1 MTGRFKKDNNIFGS
15 ILGIC
20 TIIISF
26 LIIYITTQVFGFDDT
41 LLRKKL
47 FLLCIIPNIFLIR
60 YYFKVLYFEKTG
72 KSILFI
78 SFLFLVAFMIYF
90 FKR

>member
-1 MTGRFKKDNNIFGS
+1 MTGRFKKDSNLFGS
-15 ILGIC
+15 ILGIT
-20 TIIISF
+20 TIVISF
-26 LIIYITTQVFGFDDT
+26 LLVFITVQFIEFDNT
-41 LLRKKL
+41 IMRTKL

-60 YYFKVLYFEKTG
+60 YYLKVLYFEKTG

-78 SFLFLVAFMIYF
+78 SFLYLMAFFIYY